1 MLKSQ
6 FENNAL
12 TIFLEGKIDSLS
24 APGLEEE
31 INQLHRKYPAETIIL
46 DCDKLEYTTSA
57 GLRVILRVKQEV
69 DDTRLINVHS
79 EVYDI
84 FDMTGFTEMMTVE
97 KAYRVIS
104 VEGCEVIG
112 QGANGKIYRI
122 DRDTIVKVF
131 LNADALE
138 EIHRQRELARTAFVL
153 GVPTAIPFDVVRI
166 ESGGLGSVYELL
178 NATSYAKLLI
188 KGEKTLDEVAEMSI
202 KMLKLI
208 HSKVVKPGTMPDM
221 RAVALDWADFLKDY
235 LSEELYTRLHALIE
249 AVPVDMHMMHG
260 DYHIKNVM
268 NIDIK
273 NLIIYEFGDDI
284 IDAIS
289 FYSTLQMK
297 VASSEIKTKQCLK
310 KNIAKS
316 ACLGFTGI
324 IFSDTLINTY
334 KINETFNQTNEIRNN
349 IKLINDGLVKD
360 INVWDELQSKQIL
373 NQPNYKK
380 AIQNYISNKK
390 EKLQNVTMY
399 WDNTCEN
406 IICECV
412 QADVNETK
420 NGILH

>member
-6 FENNAL
+6 FENNVL

-188 KGEKTLDEVAEMSI
+188 NGEKTLDEVAEMSI

-221 RAVALDWADFLKDY
+221 KAVALNWADFLKDY
-235 LSEELYTRLHALIE
+235 LPENLYTKLHALIE

-268 NIDIK
+268 LQNGESLLID
-273 NLIIYEFGDDI
+273 
-284 IDAIS
+284 
-289 FYSTLQMK
+289 M
-297 VASSEIKTKQCLK
+297 
-310 KNIAKS
+310 
-316 ACLGFTGI
+316 
-324 IFSDTLINTY
+324 DTLCHGHPI
-334 KINETFNQTNEIRNN
+334 F
-349 IKLINDGLVKD
+349 
-360 INVWDELQSKQIL
+360 ELASMYNSYEGYSVL
-373 NQPNYKK
+373 DH
-380 AIQNYISNKK
+380 S
-390 EKLQNVTMY
+390 NVTDFLGISY
-399 WDNTCEN
+399 ETAIAFWRKSLELYLGTKDVSVLNEVEN
-406 IICECV
+406 KAKIIGYTRIMRRRIRRHGF
-412 QADVNETK
+412 ETEAGK
-420 NGILH
+420 AEIENCRKVLEDLLPKTDTLLF

>member
-6 FENNAL
+6 FENNTL

-188 KGEKTLDEVAEMSI
+188 NGEKTLDEVAEMSI

-208 HSKVVKPGTMPDM
+208 HSKVVKPGSMPDM
-221 RAVALDWADFLKDY
+221 KAVALNWADFLKDY
-235 LSEELYTRLHALIE
+235 LPEDLYTKLHALID
-249 AVPVDMHMMHG
+249 AAPVDMHMMHG

-268 NIDIK
+268 LQNGESLLID
-273 NLIIYEFGDDI
+273 
-284 IDAIS
+284 
-289 FYSTLQMK
+289 M
-297 VASSEIKTKQCLK
+297 
-310 KNIAKS
+310 
-316 ACLGFTGI
+316 
-324 IFSDTLINTY
+324 DTLCHGHPI
-334 KINETFNQTNEIRNN
+334 F
-349 IKLINDGLVKD
+349 
-360 INVWDELQSKQIL
+360 ELASMYNSYEGYSVL
-373 NQPNYKK
+373 DH
-380 AIQNYISNKK
+380 S
-390 EKLQNVTMY
+390 NVTDFLGISY
-399 WDNTCEN
+399 ETAVAFWRKSLELYLGTKDVSVLNEVEN
-406 IICECV
+406 KAKIIGYTRIMRRRIRRHGF
-412 QADVNETK
+412 ETEAGK
-420 NGILH
+420 AEIENCRKVLEELLPKTDTLLF

>member
-1 MLKSQ
+1 MLKTK
-6 FENNAL
+6 FENDTL

-24 APGLEEE
+24 APVLEEE
-31 INQLHRKYPAETIIL
+31 INQVRRNCPADTLIL

-57 GLRVILRVKQEV
+57 GLRVILRLKQEV

-79 EVYDI
+79 EIYDI

-188 KGEKTLDEVAEMSI
+188 RGEKTLDEVAEMSI

-208 HSKVVKPGTMPDM
+208 HSKVVKPGSMPDM
-221 RAVALDWADFLKDY
+221 KAVALDWADFLKDY
-235 LSEELYTRLHALIE
+235 LPEDLFTKLHALID
-249 AVPVDMHMMHG
+249 AVPTDMHMMHG
-260 DYHIKNVM
+260 DYHLKNVM
-268 NIDIK
+268 LQNGESLLID
-273 NLIIYEFGDDI
+273 
-284 IDAIS
+284 
-289 FYSTLQMK
+289 M
-297 VASSEIKTKQCLK
+297 
-310 KNIAKS
+310 
-316 ACLGFTGI
+316 
-324 IFSDTLINTY
+324 DTLCYGHPIFELASMYNAYEGYAVLNHDIVIDFLGISYETASAFWQKSLELYLGTDDAAVLNDVENKAKIVGYTRIMRRTIRRNGLNT
-334 KINETFNQTNEIRNN
+334 EEGRA
-349 IKLINDGLVKD
+349 LIDYC
-360 INVWDELQSKQIL
+360 QSVLTDLLPKTDTL
-373 NQPNYKK
+373 
-380 AIQNYISNKK
+380 
-390 EKLQNVTMY
+390 LF
-399 WDNTCEN
+399 
-406 IICECV
+406 
-412 QADVNETK
+412 
-420 NGILH
+420 

>member
-6 FENNAL
+6 FENNTL

-188 KGEKTLDEVAEMSI
+188 NGEKTLDEVAEMSI

-208 HSKVVKPGTMPDM
+208 HSKVVKPGSMPDM
-221 RAVALDWADFLKDY
+221 KAVALNWADFLKDY
-235 LSEELYTRLHALIE
+235 LPEDLYTKLHALID

-268 NIDIK
+268 LQNGESLLID
-273 NLIIYEFGDDI
+273 
-284 IDAIS
+284 
-289 FYSTLQMK
+289 M
-297 VASSEIKTKQCLK
+297 
-310 KNIAKS
+310 
-316 ACLGFTGI
+316 
-324 IFSDTLINTY
+324 DTLCHGHPIFELASMYNSYQGYAVLDHSNVMDFLGISYETAIAFWRKSLELY
-334 KINETFNQTNEIRNN
+334 LGTKDVSVLDEVENKAKIIGYTRIMRRRIRRHGFETEAGKAEI
-349 IKLINDGLVKD
+349 
-360 INVWDELQSKQIL
+360 
-373 NQPNYKK
+373 
-380 AIQNYISNKK
+380 
-390 EKLQNVTMY
+390 
-399 WDNTCEN
+399 EN
-406 IICECV
+406 CRKVLE
-412 QADVNETK
+412 DLLPKTDT
-420 NGILH
+420 LLF

>member
-79 EVYDI
+79 EIYDI

-235 LSEELYTRLHALIE
+235 LPENLYTKLHSLID

-268 NIDIK
+268 LQNGESLLID
-273 NLIIYEFGDDI
+273 
-284 IDAIS
+284 
-289 FYSTLQMK
+289 M
-297 VASSEIKTKQCLK
+297 
-310 KNIAKS
+310 
-316 ACLGFTGI
+316 
-324 IFSDTLINTY
+324 DTLCHGHPI
-334 KINETFNQTNEIRNN
+334 F
-349 IKLINDGLVKD
+349 
-360 INVWDELQSKQIL
+360 ELASMYNAYEGYSVL
-373 NQPNYKK
+373 DH
-380 AIQNYISNKK
+380 S
-390 EKLQNVTMY
+390 NVTDFLGISY
-399 WDNTCEN
+399 ETAIAFWRKSLELYLGTKDVSVLDEVEN
-406 IICECV
+406 KAKIIGYTRIMRRRIRRHGF
-412 QADVNETK
+412 ETEAGK
-420 NGILH
+420 AEIENCRKVLEDLLPKTDTLLF

>member
-12 TIFLEGKIDSLS
+12 TIFLEGKIDSIC
-24 APGLEEE
+24 APELEEE
-31 INQLHRKYPAETIIL
+31 INQLRRKYPSETIIL

-69 DDTRLINVHS
+69 EDTRLINVHS
-79 EVYDI
+79 EIYDI
-84 FDMTGFTEMMTVE
+84 FDMTGFTEMMTIE

-138 EIHRQRELARTAFVL
+138 EIRRQRELARTAFVL
-153 GVPTAIPFDVVRI
+153 GIPTAIPFDVVRI

-188 KGEKTLDEVAEMSI
+188 RGEKTLDEVAEMSI

-260 DYHIKNVM
+260 DYHLKNVM
-268 NIDIK
+268 LQNGESLLID
-273 NLIIYEFGDDI
+273 
-284 IDAIS
+284 
-289 FYSTLQMK
+289 M
-297 VASSEIKTKQCLK
+297 
-310 KNIAKS
+310 
-316 ACLGFTGI
+316 
-324 IFSDTLINTY
+324 DTLCHGHPIFELASMYNAYEGYSVLNPSNVMDFLGISYETSVAFWRKSLELY
-334 KINETFNQTNEIRNN
+334 LGTNDESVLTDVENKAKIIGYTRIMRRRIRRNGFDTESGRAEI
-349 IKLINDGLVKD
+349 
-360 INVWDELQSKQIL
+360 
-373 NQPNYKK
+373 
-380 AIQNYISNKK
+380 
-390 EKLQNVTMY
+390 
-399 WDNTCEN
+399 EN
-406 IICECV
+406 CRKV
-412 QADVNETK
+412 LADLLPKTDT
-420 NGILH
+420 LLF

>member
-6 FENNAL
+6 FENNVL

-235 LSEELYTRLHALIE
+235 LPENLYTKLHSLID

-268 NIDIK
+268 LQNGESLLID
-273 NLIIYEFGDDI
+273 
-284 IDAIS
+284 
-289 FYSTLQMK
+289 M
-297 VASSEIKTKQCLK
+297 
-310 KNIAKS
+310 
-316 ACLGFTGI
+316 
-324 IFSDTLINTY
+324 DTLCHGHPI
-334 KINETFNQTNEIRNN
+334 F
-349 IKLINDGLVKD
+349 
-360 INVWDELQSKQIL
+360 ELASMYNSYEGYSVL
-373 NQPNYKK
+373 DH
-380 AIQNYISNKK
+380 S
-390 EKLQNVTMY
+390 NVTDFLGISY
-399 WDNTCEN
+399 ETSVAFWRKSLELYLGTNDESVLTDVEN
-406 IICECV
+406 KAKIIGYTRIMRRRIRRNGFDTESGRAEIENCRKV
-412 QADVNETK
+412 LADLLPKTDT
-420 NGILH
+420 LLF

>member
-1 MLKSQ
+1 M
-6 FENNAL
+6 
-12 TIFLEGKIDSLS
+12 GKY
-24 APGLEEE
+24 
-31 INQLHRKYPAETIIL
+31 INLFNKTHNEFV
-46 DCDKLEYTTSA
+46 
-57 GLRVILRVKQEV
+57 RVILFGKTAKVVHFKTGLLIGIRCF
-69 DDTRLINVHS
+69 DTDEQIK
-79 EVYDI
+79 
-84 FDMTGFTEMMTVE
+84 TG
-97 KAYRVIS
+97 
-104 VEGCEVIG
+104 
-112 QGANGKIYRI
+112 QN
-122 DRDTIVKVF
+122 
-131 LNADALE
+131 
-138 EIHRQRELARTAFVL
+138 
-153 GVPTAIPFDVVRI
+153 
-166 ESGGLGSVYELL
+166 ELL
-178 NATSYAKLLI
+178 KLLI
-188 KGEKTLDEVAEMSI
+188 GLNLPIELVMFHRSMACKLFSTKVSNSKELNSIAIHNLNNSHRNTVFYGKITQSYVNPDVHYSRVHTYGICTCDISDDLTKLLLTNPYDLKIISISVFPLWVTSAFCNQYKCNVKTPVLFVIEYLGYWNIILMNNGYVVYNRSGLLDEEHND
-202 KMLKLI
+202 LKEQEVFNTI
-208 HSKVVKPGTMPDM
+208 S
-221 RAVALDWADFLKDY
+221 
-235 LSEELYTRLHALIE
+235 
-249 AVPVDMHMMHG
+249 
-260 DYHIKNVM
+260 HIKNVM

-412 QADVNETK
+412 RADVNETK